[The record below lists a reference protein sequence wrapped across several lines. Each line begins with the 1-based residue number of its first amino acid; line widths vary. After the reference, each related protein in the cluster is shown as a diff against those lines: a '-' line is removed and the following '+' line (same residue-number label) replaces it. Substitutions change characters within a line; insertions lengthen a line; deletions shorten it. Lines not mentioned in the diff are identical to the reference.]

1 MMLHYIML
9 EFSQH
14 SDQARPL
21 KVTLEM
27 YYKMAEMGV
36 LEPNKRYELLE
47 GVIFE
52 LMPIGPKHAT
62 KVKKL
67 EGQLESCLGDKAV
80 VFTQHPL
87 QLSDSSEPQ
96 PDILVV
102 KPPLERYEE
111 HHPLPEDILLI
122 IEISDS
128 TLRRD
133 KTDKLALYAGAGI
146 PEYWILNLKK
156 MQLEVNRV
164 PDKTEARYRE
174 VRLLT
179 LNEAA
184 RFGEC
189 EVAWWL

>member
-1 MMLHYIML
+1 ML
-9 EFSQH
+9 EFSQN
-14 SDQARPL
+14 SDQSKPL

-27 YYKMAEMGV
+27 YYKMAEMGI
-36 LEPNKRYELLE
+36 LEASKRYELLE

-52 LMPIGPKHAT
+52 LIPISPRHAT

-67 EGQLESCLGDKAV
+67 EGQLETCLGNKAV
-80 VFTQHPL
+80 VLTQHPL
-87 QLSDSSEPQ
+87 QMPDTSEPQ

-111 HHPLPEDILLI
+111 RHPLPEDILLI

-128 TLRRD
+128 TLRKDR
-133 KTDKLALYAGAGI
+133 TEKLMLYASVGI

-156 MQLEVNRV
+156 MWLEVNRV
-164 PDKTEARYRE
+164 PDSAEGRYRE
-174 VRLLT
+174 TKVLT

-184 RFGEC
+184 SFGGC

>member
-1 MMLHYIML
+1 ML
-9 EFSQH
+9 EFSQN
-14 SDQARPL
+14 SDQPKPL

-27 YYKMAEMGV
+27 YYKMAETGI

-52 LMPIGPKHAT
+52 LMPIGPQHAT

-67 EGQLESCLGDKAV
+67 ETQLEKCLGDKAV
-80 VFTQHPL
+80 VFTQHPF
-87 QLSDSSEPQ
+87 QMPDSSEPQ

-111 HHPLPEDILLI
+111 RHPLPEDVLLI

-128 TLRRD
+128 TLRKD
-133 KTDKLALYAGAGI
+133 KTDKLALYASVGI

-164 PDKTEARYRE
+164 PDTTEARYRE
-174 VRLLT
+174 VKLLT
-179 LNEAA
+179 VNEAA
-184 RFGEC
+184 YFGEC
-189 EVAWWL
+189 KVAWWL

>member
-1 MMLHYIML
+1 ML
-9 EFSQH
+9 EFSKNL
-14 SDQARPL
+14 DQPKPL

-27 YYKMAEMGV
+27 YYKMAEMGI
-36 LEPNKRYELLE
+36 LEPHKRYELLE

-52 LMPIGPKHAT
+52 LLPISPRHAT

-67 EGQLESCLGDKAV
+67 EGQLESCLGDSAV
-80 VFTQHPL
+80 VFTQHPF
-87 QLSDSSEPQ
+87 QMPDSSEPQ

-102 KPPLERYEE
+102 KPPLERYEQR
-111 HHPLPEDILLI
+111 HPLPEDILLI

-128 TLRRD
+128 TLRKD
-133 KTDKLALYAGAGI
+133 KTEQLMLYASVGI

-164 PDKTEARYRE
+164 PDSAEGRYRE
-174 VRLLT
+174 VKVLT
-179 LNEAA
+179 LNETA
-184 RFGEC
+184 RFGGC